1 MLRYLT
7 AGESHGHCLLA
18 VVEGLP
24 AGVRVDTE
32 AINKELARRQGGYG
46 RGPRMEIEE
55 DEVELLSG
63 TRKGLSIGSP
73 ITLKIKNLDYSIEEL
88 PELTRAR
95 PGHADLAGAMKYGF
109 HDMRNVLERASARE
123 TAARVAAGA
132 LAKTLL
138 KEFNINVL
146 GYVVGIGGFLADSIP
161 QDTEELQ
168 RFRDASP
175 IYCPDKHAEEG
186 MIKRIAEAEKTGDTV
201 GGLIEVVAFGV
212 PPGLGSYAQW
222 TDRLDGRLAR
232 AAMAVQAI
240 KGVEIGLGFEVAE
253 RLGSQVHDEIFYDK
267 IPPSPS
273 TQNMADF
280 QPLAKGDVGGPKGLT
295 GGFYRKTNNAGGLEG
310 GVTNGEPVVLRAAMK
325 PIPTLKKPLASV
337 ELSSKRPV
345 EAAAE
350 RSDVCAV
357 PAASVVLEAVVAF
370 ELASAFLEKFGG
382 DSMEEVKRNYT
393 GYLGQITAL

>member
-1 MLRYLT
+1 MLKYIT
-7 AGESHGHCLLA
+7 SGESHGKCLIA

-24 AGVRVDTE
+24 AGFRIDAE
-32 AINKELARRQGGYG
+32 AINSELARRQGGYG
-46 RGPRMEIEE
+46 RGPRMKIEK
-55 DEVELLSG
+55 DTVELLSG

-73 ITLKIKNLDYSIEEL
+73 ITLKIKNLDYTIEDL

-123 TAARVAAGA
+123 TAARVSAGA
-132 LAKTLL
+132 LANTLL
-138 KEFNINVL
+138 KEFNISVL
-146 GYVVGIGGFLADSIP
+146 GYVVGIGGFLASPVAKDP
-161 QDTEELQ
+161 QEL
-168 RFRDASP
+168 RRCRDASP
-175 IYCPDKHAEEG
+175 IYCPDKLAEEI
-186 MIKRIAEAEKTGDTV
+186 MINRIKEAEKAGDTV
-201 GGLIEVVAFGV
+201 GGIIEVMAFGV
-212 PPGLGSYAQW
+212 PPGLGSCAQW

-253 RLGSQVHDEIFYDK
+253 RPGSQVHDEIFYDK
-267 IPPSPS
+267 S
-273 TQNMADF
+273 
-280 QPLAKGDVGGPKGLT
+280 KKGLT

-310 GVTNGEPVVLRAAMK
+310 GITNGEPVVLRAAMK
-325 PIPTLKKPLASV
+325 PIPTLRKPLASV
-337 ELSSKRPV
+337 ELTSKKPM
-345 EAAAE
+345 EADTE

-393 GYLGQITAL
+393 GYMGQVGGL